1 MKILIGVLITVF
13 LILVVE
19 LYSNSPARA
28 NTTIQGVQK

>member
-1 MKILIGVLITVF
+1 MKILVGVLITVF